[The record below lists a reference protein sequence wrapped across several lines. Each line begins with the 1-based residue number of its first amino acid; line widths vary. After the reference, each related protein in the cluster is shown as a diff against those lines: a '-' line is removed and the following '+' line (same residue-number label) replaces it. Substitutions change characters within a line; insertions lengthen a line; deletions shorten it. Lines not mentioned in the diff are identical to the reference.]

1 MQDWVWCF
9 VEPLSLIIF
18 FLDVSVDGA
27 PLLAVAKLIQAQH
40 AGVWAARVVRMLLC
54 ETPLVCTLR
63 RMSAEIVRGELEER
77 GLATDASPY
86 YEWCALDMHL
96 SDAMFAWL
104 DRRAWPPTYAELYD
118 IIEEGVPWLQRLR
131 ERWSSRLRE
140 AFERWLSGYFMY
152 HEIDVNIR
160 ADRLGFTW
168 FRTEPWQLGAL
179 HTVQGACRRQ
189 FDAVSLNVTVAGRLI
204 AAMRGPPLCSLA
216 AVASGLV
223 DTEVLGGPGTLGD
236 GDGAPARLPLPPFYN
251 NPPARRRRGGRRR
264 RRSNTPLA
272 S

>member
-1 MQDWVWCF
+1 MQDWGGCF
-9 VEPLSLIIF
+9 VELPIIIIF
-18 FLDVSVDGA
+18 FLDVSVDVA
-27 PLLAVAKLIQAQH
+27 PLLAVAPSIQNRH
-40 AGVWAARVVRMLLC
+40 AKASVPRVERKLLC

-104 DRRAWPPTYAELYD
+104 DRRAGPPTYAELYD

-179 HTVQGACRRQ
+179 HTVRGACRRHNVGPI
-189 FDAVSLNVTVAGRLI
+189 DAVRL
-204 AAMRGPPLCSLA
+204 PPLCSLA

-223 DTEVLGGPGTLGD
+223 DTEVLGGPETLGD
-236 GDGAPARLPLPPFYN
+236 GDGAPARLPLIPFYN

>member
-18 FLDVSVDGA
+18 FLDVSVDAA
-27 PLLAVAKLIQAQH
+27 PLLAVAKLIQTQH
-40 AGVWAARVVRMLLC
+40 AGVWAARVVRKLLC

-96 SDAMFAWL
+96 SDAMFAWI

-179 HTVQGACRRQ
+179 HTVRGACRWHNVGPI
-189 FDAVSLNVTVAGRLI
+189 DAVRL
-204 AAMRGPPLCSLA
+204 PPLCSLA

-223 DTEVLGGPGTLGD
+223 DTEVSGWTPLFLGD
-236 GDGAPARLPLPPFYN
+236 GDGASARLPLPLTNN
-251 NPPARRRRGGRRR
+251 NPPARRRRRRRRR
-264 RRSNTPLA
+264 RRSRRRNNNPPA